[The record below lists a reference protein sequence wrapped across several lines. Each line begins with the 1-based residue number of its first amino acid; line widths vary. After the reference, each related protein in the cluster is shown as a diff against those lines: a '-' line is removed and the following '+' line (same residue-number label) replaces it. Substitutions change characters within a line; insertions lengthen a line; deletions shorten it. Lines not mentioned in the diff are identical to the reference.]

1 MFRACKDTIFYFT
14 YNTLN
19 VFFCFSILFS
29 IIFLPLLKYNI
40 NFMEDETTY
49 FSIKNWAKEDRPR
62 EKLMQIGKKNL
73 TNAELL
79 AIIIGSGSR
88 NESAVQLAQRI
99 LNSVNNNV
107 DELSSLNYKD
117 LMNKFKG
124 IGEAKAINIV
134 ASLELGNRRHVIK
147 DDILFIKEPRQVY
160 NLLFS
165 DIADLQHE
173 TFWIILL
180 SNSQKFIRKDCISEG
195 GWSETS
201 VDLKKLFKICLENNS
216 SKIILAHNHPSGNI
230 IPSESDR
237 AITERIS
244 KAGKILS
251 ISVLDHVIF
260 GKKGEYYSFVE
271 KNIMS

>member
-1 MFRACKDTIFYFT
+1 
-14 YNTLN
+14 
-19 VFFCFSILFS
+19 
-29 IIFLPLLKYNI
+29 
-40 NFMEDETTY
+40 MEDENIY
-49 FSIKNWAKEDRPR
+49 NSIKNWAKEDRPR
-62 EKLMQIGKKNL
+62 EKLMQIGKKKL

-107 DELSSLNYKD
+107 NELSSLNYKD

-134 ASLELGNRRHVIK
+134 ASLELGNRRLDIK
-147 DDILFIKEPRQVY
+147 DENFVIKEPKQVY
-160 NLLFS
+160 NVLFS
-165 DIADLQHE
+165 DLADLEFE
-173 TFWIILL
+173 TFWIVLL
-180 SNSQKFIRKDCISEG
+180 SNSQKFIKKVCISEG

-216 SKIILAHNHPSGNI
+216 SKIILAHNHPSGNTL
-230 IPSESDR
+230 PSESDR

-244 KAGKILS
+244 KAGEILS
-251 ISVLDHVIF
+251 INVLDHIIL
-260 GKKGEYYSFVE
+260 GKNGEYYSFVE
-271 KNIMS
+271 KNIMV

>member
-1 MFRACKDTIFYFT
+1 
-14 YNTLN
+14 
-19 VFFCFSILFS
+19 
-29 IIFLPLLKYNI
+29 
-40 NFMEDETTY
+40 MEDEATY
-49 FSIKNWAKEDRPR
+49 YSIKNWAKEDRPR

-88 NESAVQLAQRI
+88 KESAVQLAQRI

-134 ASLELGNRRHVIK
+134 ASLELGNRRDVPK
-147 DDILFIKEPRQVY
+147 NDIVFIKEPRQVY

-237 AITERIS
+237 AITERIT

>member
-1 MFRACKDTIFYFT
+1 
-14 YNTLN
+14 
-19 VFFCFSILFS
+19 
-29 IIFLPLLKYNI
+29 
-40 NFMEDETTY
+40 MEDQNIY
-49 FSIKNWAKEDRPR
+49 NSIKNWAKEDRPR
-62 EKLMQIGKKNL
+62 EKLMQFGKKKL

-88 NESAVQLAQRI
+88 NESAVQLAQKI

-107 DELSSLNYKD
+107 DELSSLSYKD

-134 ASLELGNRRHVIK
+134 ASLELGNRRK
-147 DDILFIKEPRQVY
+147 DIVDTRPIIKEPKHVY
-160 NLLFS
+160 NELFS
-165 DIADLQHE
+165 DLADLEFE
-173 TFWIILL
+173 TFWIILM
-180 SNSQKFIRKDCISEG
+180 SNSQKLIKKVCISEG

-216 SKIILAHNHPSGNI
+216 SKIILAHNHPSGNVL
-230 IPSESDR
+230 PSESDR

-251 ISVLDHVIF
+251 INVLDHIIF
-260 GKKGEYYSFVE
+260 GKNGEYYSFVE
-271 KNIMS
+271 KNIMV

>member
-1 MFRACKDTIFYFT
+1 
-14 YNTLN
+14 
-19 VFFCFSILFS
+19 
-29 IIFLPLLKYNI
+29 
-40 NFMEDETTY
+40 MEDENIY
-49 FSIKNWAKEDRPR
+49 NSIKNWAKEDRPR
-62 EKLMQIGKKNL
+62 EKLMQIGKKKL

-79 AIIIGSGSR
+79 AIIIASGSR

-107 DELSSLNYKD
+107 NELSSLNYKD

-134 ASLELGNRRHVIK
+134 ASLELGNRRLDIK
-147 DDILFIKEPRQVY
+147 DENFVIKEPKQVY
-160 NLLFS
+160 NVLFS
-165 DIADLQHE
+165 DLADLEFE
-173 TFWIILL
+173 TFWIVLL
-180 SNSQKFIRKDCISEG
+180 SNSQKFIKKVCISEG

-216 SKIILAHNHPSGNI
+216 SKIILAHNHPSGNTL
-230 IPSESDR
+230 PSESDR

-251 ISVLDHVIF
+251 INVLDHIIL
-260 GKKGEYYSFVE
+260 GKNGEYYSFVE
-271 KNIMS
+271 KNIMV

>member
-1 MFRACKDTIFYFT
+1 
-14 YNTLN
+14 
-19 VFFCFSILFS
+19 
-29 IIFLPLLKYNI
+29 
-40 NFMEDETTY
+40 MEDENIY
-49 FSIKNWAKEDRPR
+49 NSIKNWAKEDRPR
-62 EKLMQIGKKNL
+62 EKLMQIGKKKL

-107 DELSSLNYKD
+107 NELSSLNYKD

-134 ASLELGNRRHVIK
+134 ASLELGNRRLDIK
-147 DDILFIKEPRQVY
+147 DENFVIKEPKQVY
-160 NLLFS
+160 NVLFS
-165 DIADLQHE
+165 DLADLEFE
-173 TFWIILL
+173 TFWIVLL
-180 SNSQKFIRKDCISEG
+180 SNSQKFIKKVCISEG

-216 SKIILAHNHPSGNI
+216 SKIILAHNHPSGNTL
-230 IPSESDR
+230 PSESDR

-251 ISVLDHVIF
+251 INVLDHIIL
-260 GKKGEYYSFVE
+260 GKNGEYYSFVE
-271 KNIMS
+271 KNIMV

>member
-1 MFRACKDTIFYFT
+1 
-14 YNTLN
+14 
-19 VFFCFSILFS
+19 
-29 IIFLPLLKYNI
+29 
-40 NFMEDETTY
+40 MEDENIY
-49 FSIKNWAKEDRPR
+49 NSIKNWAKEDRPR
-62 EKLMQIGKKNL
+62 EKLMQIGKKKL

-107 DELSSLNYKD
+107 NELSSLNYKD
-117 LMNKFKG
+117 LMNKFKR

-134 ASLELGNRRHVIK
+134 ASLELGNRRLDIK
-147 DDILFIKEPRQVY
+147 DENFVIKEPKQVY
-160 NLLFS
+160 NVLFS
-165 DIADLQHE
+165 DLADLEFE
-173 TFWIILL
+173 TFWIVLL
-180 SNSQKFIRKDCISEG
+180 SNSQKFIKKVCISEG

-216 SKIILAHNHPSGNI
+216 SKIILAHNHPSGNTL
-230 IPSESDR
+230 PSESDR

-251 ISVLDHVIF
+251 INVLDHIIL
-260 GKKGEYYSFVE
+260 GKNGEYYSFVE
-271 KNIMS
+271 KNIMV